1 MTWWVTTV
9 QPDEGESAAELDDT
23 GPRYEM
29 YPGERRLLLRLL
41 AQGPFVDGWSE
52 MMRRTLLARF
62 VVFRT
67 QAELAGQWVGGDA
80 EIETA
85 WEGILALPEAALMR
99 AALLSDADHLQH
111 YAELSNLLRYFAE
124 RADDP
129 WLSKKDLARY
139 YNVNLRDAQL
149 RQQTARVRRTLQL
162 SLAAWPGPA
171 NPAYAVQQ
179 SYAVQRS
186 MAQ

>member
-1 MTWWVTTV
+1 
-9 QPDEGESAAELDDT
+9 
-23 GPRYEM
+23 
-29 YPGERRLLLRLL
+29 
-41 AQGPFVDGWSE
+41 
-52 MMRRTLLARF
+52 
-62 VVFRT
+62 
-67 QAELAGQWVGGDA
+67 
-80 EIETA
+80 
-85 WEGILALPEAALMR
+85 MR